1 MKFSIKP
8 LTDWMS
14 RKIEENLPSIII
26 TVFVLL
32 FILILFWNR
41 IFITVHAGEG
51 GVLYKRF
58 SGGTVV
64 DKLYGEG
71 LHLIYPWNIMAV
83 YNLRVQTQ
91 LHELN
96 VLTREGLKF
105 NIKMAIRFHPDR
117 DMVGVLHKYVG
128 EDYFN
133 TVVLPEIE
141 ATVRS
146 YVVDEDLTNIYAT
159 LANKSTFQEAVNEA
173 IGRVARKFVTVDEV
187 MITDILLPEQI
198 DGAIQEKLTQQQLA
212 FAYDFRIIREEKEAE
227 RKRVEAEGVS
237 RYNSIVNASLNGN
250 VLLWKGI
257 EATKDIAKSDNSKV
271 ILIGPDR
278 NSLPIILNAENE
290 NFRKQQSN
298 QPEDQPQ
305 AAKPDSSSQNQTAAG
320 IRQQ

>member
-1 MKFSIKP
+1 MRLRIKA

-14 RKIEENLPSIII
+14 RKIEENLPTIII
-26 TVFVLL
+26 TVFILL
-32 FILILFWNR
+32 FLLVLFWNR
-41 IFITVHAGEG
+41 IFITVQAGEG

-64 DKLYGEG
+64 EELYGEG
-71 LHLIYPWNIMAV
+71 LHLIFPWNKMAV
-83 YNLRVQTQ
+83 YNLRVQTKIRD
-91 LHELN
+91 LN

-105 NIKMAIRFHPDR
+105 NIRMAIRFHPDR
-117 DMVGVLHKYVG
+117 NMVGVLHKYVG

-133 TVVLPEIE
+133 IVVLPEIE

-198 DGAIQEKLTQQQLA
+198 DSAIQEKLTQQQLA
-212 FAYDFRIIREEKEAE
+212 FAYDFRIAKEEKEAE
-227 RKRVEAEGVS
+227 RKRVEAEGLS
-237 RYNSIVNASLNGN
+237 RYNTIVNASLNGN
-250 VLLWKGI
+250 ILLWKGI

-278 NSLPIILNAENE
+278 NSLPIILNAENDKFSKE
-290 NFRKQQSN
+290 AAVQAETVLPKVSKDDGRPAGTL
-298 QPEDQPQ
+298 QP
-305 AAKPDSSSQNQTAAG
+305 
-320 IRQQ
+320 